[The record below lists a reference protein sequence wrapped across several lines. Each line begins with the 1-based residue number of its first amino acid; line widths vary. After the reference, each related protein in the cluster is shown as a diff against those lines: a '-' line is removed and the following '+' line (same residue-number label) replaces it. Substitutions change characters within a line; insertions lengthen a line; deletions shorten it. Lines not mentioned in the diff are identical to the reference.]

1 MTVARRNP
9 NPSGA
14 WHVRVGR
21 ARCQGHAR
29 CVALA
34 PEIFEAD
41 ALGNGRAIGDGVV
54 TPALVGRLRLA
65 AANCPELAI
74 TVAEG

>member
-9 NPSGA
+9 TPSGA
-14 WHVRVGR
+14 WHVRIDRV
-21 ARCQGHAR
+21 RCQGHAR

-41 ALGNGRAIGDGVV
+41 ALGNGRAIGDGAVAGGL
-54 TPALVGRLRLA
+54 PSRSSRPGHGGKGVG
-65 AANCPELAI
+65 I
-74 TVAEG
+74 MGG